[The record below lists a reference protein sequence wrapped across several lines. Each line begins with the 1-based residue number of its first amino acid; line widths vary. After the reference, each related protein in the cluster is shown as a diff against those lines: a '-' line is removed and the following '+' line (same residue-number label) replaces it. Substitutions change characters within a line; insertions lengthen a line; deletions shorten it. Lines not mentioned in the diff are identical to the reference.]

1 MVFPSAKLTSSK
13 LAGTVCVEAT
23 LKILGLNNAR
33 LFSPE
38 TIITFISFF
47 FDLSSLRTADVFPVV
62 ASLPPKNNACE
73 PDRQIDFRERYFSQ
87 GEKRRPEIR
96 LRFAGYDLFCIWKKH
111 ANKQTNKQEQQTK
124 QNFCLEAF
132 KGLFRPQKS

>member
-1 MVFPSAKLTSSK
+1 M
-13 LAGTVCVEAT
+13 
-23 LKILGLNNAR
+23 R

-38 TIITFISFF
+38 TIITFISIF

-73 PDRQIDFRERYFSQ
+73 PDRQIDFRERPFSE

-96 LRFAGYDLFCIWKKH
+96 LRFAGYDLFSIWKKH

>member
-1 MVFPSAKLTSSK
+1 M
-13 LAGTVCVEAT
+13 
-23 LKILGLNNAR
+23 R

-38 TIITFISFF
+38 TIITFISIF

-62 ASLPPKNNACE
+62 ASLPSKNNACE
-73 PDRQIDFRERYFSQ
+73 PDRQIDFRERYFSE

-96 LRFAGYDLFCIWKKH
+96 LRFAGYDLFSIWKKH

>member
-1 MVFPSAKLTSSK
+1 MLVFPSAKLTWSK
-13 LAGTVCVEAT
+13 LAGTVCVEET

-38 TIITFISFF
+38 TIITFISIF

-73 PDRQIDFRERYFSQ
+73 PERQNNFYFSE

-96 LRFAGYDLFCIWKKH
+96 LRFAGYDL
-111 ANKQTNKQEQQTK
+111 
-124 QNFCLEAF
+124 
-132 KGLFRPQKS
+132 S